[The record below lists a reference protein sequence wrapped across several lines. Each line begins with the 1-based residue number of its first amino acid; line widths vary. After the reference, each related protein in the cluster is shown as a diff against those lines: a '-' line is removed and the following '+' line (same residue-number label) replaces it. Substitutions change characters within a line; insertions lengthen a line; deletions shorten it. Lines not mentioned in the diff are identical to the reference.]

1 MFHKAI
7 WNYWVCRNFNRN
19 YVQPFFRLSIELRQ
33 ELRWCYTSRFLTKI
47 FNADILY
54 PWYTRELLT
63 QLCWGNG
70 MYGMLHETI
79 LTQHCS
85 QHLNPGSCSTHMAC
99 NELRRRRLKIIQVLL
114 FVDDLEGRHR
124 FLLIELYDLPASSNR
139 ASGIV
144 ISTGPSSS
152 SSSTSSAILFVYF
165 TSTWPI
171 FGSPR
176 CILGRCCVKSQPPG
190 CYTHQH
196 QQNSGDNV
204 AGFLIAFK
212 NLQHVALKIAL
223 CTLLH
228 EATFNTTNWMLR

>member
-1 MFHKAI
+1 
-7 WNYWVCRNFNRN
+7 
-19 YVQPFFRLSIELRQ
+19 
-33 ELRWCYTSRFLTKI
+33 
-47 FNADILY
+47 
-54 PWYTRELLT
+54 
-63 QLCWGNG
+63 

-124 FLLIELYDLPASSNR
+124 FLLIELHDLPASSNW

-171 FGSPR
+171 FGSPTAFWGDVV
-176 CILGRCCVKSQPPG
+176 LKVSGRGVTRTNTNKIRA
-190 CYTHQH
+190 TM
-196 QQNSGDNV
+196 
-204 AGFLIAFK
+204 
-212 NLQHVALKIAL
+212 LQVFE
-223 CTLLH
+223 LLSK
-228 EATFNTTNWMLR
+228 TCNMLR